1 MTDSADVCQPPE
13 HLIMQSV
20 TLCDMVDWALKIS
33 YLSALN
39 HSSKVLLWLWTVY
52 GCNADHCCMLQQ
64 ALVGKMQ
71 GDLDDIESE
80 SSEEEEM
87 EEQAPAAS
95 SKSG

>member
-1 MTDSADVCQPPE
+1 MNYVY
-13 HLIMQSV
+13 I
-20 TLCDMVDWALKIS
+20 
-33 YLSALN
+33 
-39 HSSKVLLWLWTVY
+39 Y
-52 GCNADHCCMLQQ
+52 GCNADYCCMLQQ